1 MKRNDLFSKL
11 DSGEVKLYEIEN
23 HVAEKSEAIDIRRE
37 YIASKLGLDFEYID
51 KINFNPDQIY
61 KANCENVVG
70 AVSLPVGL
78 AGPMKVNGNFAN
90 GEFFTPIATTEGTLV
105 ASISRG
111 AKLIHLAGGAT
122 TSTHYHGITR
132 APVFRTSGIRES
144 EEFVEFA
151 KNNLSKL
158 KEVTAETDKFIK
170 LTDFEPVINGRSV
183 WLRFHFDTSDAMG
196 MNMAV
201 KATKS
206 MSDYLESET
215 NVKTIAISG
224 NVCIDKKPSSINT
237 LLGRGRTVTAEV
249 RLSEDICRKYLKSEI
264 EDIVEVG
271 NRKIWQG
278 STMAGSLGYNSH
290 VANMIAGI
298 FIATGQ
304 DPAHTVDASTATTTF
319 EKDGDELY
327 VAVRIPTLNIAT
339 VGGGTGLSTQKELL
353 SISLVNIL
361 DGKMIEKDRTA
372 AFSEIIGT
380 AVLSGELSLA
390 AAFAN
395 NTFVKAHEDL
405 GRPNKL

>member
-1 MKRNDLFSKL
+1 MEKKDLSTKL
-11 DSGEVKLYEIEN
+11 DAGEIKLYEIEN
-23 HVAEKSEAIDIRRE
+23 HVDSKSEAIEIRRE
-37 YIASKLGLDFEYID
+37 YVASKLGLDFEFIN

-61 KANCENVVG
+61 KANCENVIG

-78 AGPMKVNGNFAN
+78 AGPMKVNGQFAK

-111 AKLIHLAGGAT
+111 AKLIHVAGGTT

-144 EEFVEFA
+144 EEFAEFA
-151 KNNLSKL
+151 KKNLSKL
-158 KEVTAETDKFIK
+158 QEITSQTDKFIK
-170 LTDFEPVINGRSV
+170 LRDFDPIINGRSI
-183 WLRFHFDTSDAMG
+183 WLRFHFDTSEAMG

-201 KATKS
+201 KATKA

-224 NVCIDKKPSSINT
+224 NACIDKKPSSINS

-249 RLSEDICRKYLKSEI
+249 RLSEEICRKYLKSEI
-264 EDIVEVG
+264 DDIVDVG

-353 SISLVNIL
+353 SIALTNL
-361 DGKMIEKDRTA
+361 EDGKLIEKDRTA

-380 AVLSGELSLA
+380 VVLAGELSLA

-405 GRPNKL
+405 GRPNKV